1 MPSETKEWTPLT
13 PKENPMARSFHQ
25 TVCLDYNLGYMVLIG
40 GRSNRDKHFAE
51 IHLYNRGLMSHRR
64 IVGLWV
70 MSYVGFVEG
79 TWVIGVCR
87 RCMNHRDVLC
97 ITWSCDLVKWKWVI
111 SMVKGKITL
120 SLFSSCYIIEVD
132 ESVDEPLV
140 LKWIMNM

>member
-79 TWVIGVCR
+79 TWDIYGYMCT
-87 RCMNHRDVLC
+87 RC
-97 ITWSCDLVKWKWVI
+97 IWVI
-111 SMVKGKITL
+111 SMLKWKITL

-140 LKWIMNM
+140 LKLIMNM